1 MPCTIDVSSLFSSV
15 SGGDS
20 LRVYCFSFLL
30 FCCLERTWPVLL
42 TKPALIEALR
52 NPDGE
57 VRGLAA
63 WQLVEMKAEDS
74 LPQILQAVRD
84 ERDNRTKVDLAS
96 AAAYLGAKE
105 GTVALEDICHDSSAP
120 GWVRTDAAR
129 HLFDL
134 QDRACLSDLWKLM
147 DSRTEADTRIAAINL
162 VSRLY
167 DRTASESAQ
176 VERFTLEA
184 LDDSDTHL
192 RLYAATI
199 LADLRD
205 TTAIP
210 YLRMAI
216 QVEKED
222 VVKSQMENFTPQP
235 ACAQAFGLARRSTRT
250 SNTGRIRARLARR
263 LRPGK
268 AWRTW

>member
-1 MPCTIDVSSLFSSV
+1 MRDRRKVKFF
-15 SGGDS
+15 DS
-20 LRVYCFSFLL
+20 IRWRYVAGLLSFVFILL
-30 FCCLERTWPVLL
+30 LSREEMAEPLESFAQAL
-42 TKPALIEALR
+42 TRHHIELIKPALIEALR

-63 WQLVEMKAEDS
+63 WQLLEMKAEDS

-84 ERDNRTKVDLAS
+84 ERDGATKVSLAS

-105 GTVALEDICHDSSAP
+105 GTTALEGICHDSSEHD
-120 GWVRTDAAR
+120 WVRTDAAR

-134 QDRACLSDLWKLM
+134 GDRACLPDLWKLM
-147 DSRTEADTRIAAINL
+147 ESGNVSYTRVAAISL
-162 VSRLY
+162 VSQLH

-176 VERFTLEA
+176 VERSTLEA
-184 LDDSDTHL
+184 LDDSNAYL
-192 RLYAATI
+192 RGYAAVM
-199 LADLRD
+199 LGNLRD

-222 VVKSQMENFTPQP
+222 TIKSQMETSLRSL
-235 ACAQAFGLARRSTRT
+235 LALKPS
-250 SNTGRIRARLARR
+250 A
-263 LRPGK
+263 
-268 AWRTW
+268 

>member
-1 MPCTIDVSSLFSSV
+1 MRDRREVNFFERMWWRYVAGLLLFV
-15 SGGDS
+15 
-20 LRVYCFSFLL
+20 FLL
-30 FCCLERTWPVLL
+30 LLPRTDMASGLETFEQALTRHHIEP

-63 WQLVEMKAEDS
+63 WQLFEMKAEDS
-74 LPQILQAVRD
+74 LPQILQAMRN
-84 ERDNRTKVDLAS
+84 ERDGATKVNLAS

-105 GTVALEDICHDSSAP
+105 GTTALEGICHDSSEHD
-120 GWVRTDAAR
+120 WVRTDAAR

-134 QDRACLSDLWKLM
+134 HDRACLPDLWKLM
-147 DSRTEADTRIAAINL
+147 VSGNVSYTRVAAISL
-162 VSRLY
+162 VSQLL

-176 VERFTLEA
+176 VERSTLEA
-184 LDDSDTHL
+184 LDDSDAYL
-192 RLYAATI
+192 RGYAAIT
-199 LADLRD
+199 LGDLRD

-222 VVKSQMENFTPQP
+222 TIKSQMETSLRSL
-235 ACAQAFGLARRSTRT
+235 LALNYEGAEKR
-250 SNTGRIRARLARR
+250 
-263 LRPGK
+263 
-268 AWRTW
+268 